1 MKDNNGYEP
10 SKLALIYGRED
21 IFEMLGTN
29 DNSILE
35 YYKKSLKFDKCQNND
50 KKDNIKKLCRFMRKN
65 DLERALKISDLINNS
80 KDIKDI
86 INNKKKIQEKII
98 RNAFKGVSID
108 YLYILF
114 KLFDLKKILFILIYK
129 IYSIIFY

>member
-65 DLERALKISDLINNS
+65 DLEKALKISDLINNS

-86 INNKKKIQEKII
+86 INKKKIQEKII

>member
-21 IFEMLGTN
+21 IFEMIGTN

-65 DLERALKISDLINNS
+65 DLEKALKISDLINNS

-86 INNKKKIQEKII
+86 INKKKIQEKII

>member
-21 IFEMLGTN
+21 IFEMIGTN

-65 DLERALKISDLINNS
+65 DLEKALKISDLINNS

-86 INNKKKIQEKII
+86 INKKKIQEKII
-98 RNAFKGVSID
+98 RNACKGVSID

>member
-1 MKDNNGYEP
+1 
-10 SKLALIYGRED
+10 
-21 IFEMLGTN
+21 
-29 DNSILE
+29 
-35 YYKKSLKFDKCQNND
+35 
-50 KKDNIKKLCRFMRKN
+50 MRKN
-65 DLERALKISDLINNS
+65 DLEKALKISDLINNS